1 MLTTTRKLFSVKLN
15 SVPVPQNMK
24 LNDFNRNQVYDVKR
38 DKIENLF
45 YKELFPETFKY
56 LNSFKNFEFLTM
68 TKRDFL
74 KVKEASENLHRT
86 FVETTGYVLKK
97 KNGIN
102 KLFHISNKDW
112 ERISNNFN
120 KTKNNAFYGRMD
132 LGFSFNLNQ
141 IKIFEYNT
149 GLCGDIYDT
158 VDFQEAIFNHFFV
171 NNPNRP
177 TNYNEIINSFH
188 SGSKLLDQFAKG
200 WKDLISDCKNKKIYF
215 IHDDDKEEKLVLS
228 SFFKALL
235 NHNIN
240 FTIRV
245 KGEGISYDK
254 AKGTLIDESTDEKVD
269 ILYKTQPWYIIFKE
283 LSKSKIN
290 PLYQFFV
297 NKKTKI
303 VEPMWKTVMGN
314 KALLP
319 FVYQRNKNN
328 PYILP
333 CSFDPFDECFGD
345 DEYIIQ
351 KGLTSRG
358 SMNTKKIKRSQIK
371 KKIPDVIYQ
380 KIFDGGKFKDAFYI
394 MGSYVVRGQH
404 GGMFIKKSTKMIND
418 YSCNIIPT
426 RILI

>member
-24 LNDFNRNQVYDVKR
+24 LKDFNRNQVYDVKR
-38 DKIENLF
+38 DKIEHLF

-215 IHDDDKEEKLVLS
+215 IHD
-228 SFFKALL
+228 
-235 NHNIN
+235 
-240 FTIRV
+240 R
-245 KGEGISYDK
+245 
-254 AKGTLIDESTDEKVD
+254 
-269 ILYKTQPWYIIFKE
+269 
-283 LSKSKIN
+283 
-290 PLYQFFV
+290 
-297 NKKTKI
+297 
-303 VEPMWKTVMGN
+303 
-314 KALLP
+314 
-319 FVYQRNKNN
+319 
-328 PYILP
+328 
-333 CSFDPFDECFGD
+333 
-345 DEYIIQ
+345 
-351 KGLTSRG
+351 
-358 SMNTKKIKRSQIK
+358 
-371 KKIPDVIYQ
+371 
-380 KIFDGGKFKDAFYI
+380 
-394 MGSYVVRGQH
+394 
-404 GGMFIKKSTKMIND
+404 
-418 YSCNIIPT
+418 
-426 RILI
+426 